1 MSRLTSLTTE
11 LGDTPSEC
19 FGYPERVVLENLPSL
34 STVILEK
41 AFQYVNDISV
51 SNFLSSSY
59 KKSVSICESNELL
72 LTDPTVTH
80 LTVNSNCLNELN
92 ELQLHRFVVLK
103 ELVIGSNSLNDVVN
117 LKVIGMNALE
127 ELVIGSNSFSN
138 REGAFELKDCPLM
151 KKLRIA
157 NGAMREFNSIQVS
170 GVPLLE
176 GMEIGSNS
184 FVNVA
189 ELRLI
194 DLPNLKKVEI
204 PESSF
209 NEKDGVFE
217 LRNCSCVSELWVGNG
232 GLKQFES
239 ALIEGL
245 PSLER
250 IAFGDDCLKN
260 AAELR
265 LGGLPKLRSVEVGE
279 DSFTNKEGV
288 MELSSCL
295 LLNELRV
302 GNRSMPVFTSLSL
315 SALPS
320 LKEIH
325 IGKECFKKVSGFAL
339 SGLSALQYVTIGDQ
353 SFSQGSGAF
362 SVSSTA
368 DELHVGANAFTHY
381 SSCFIHDAPYL
392 KLLSIEENSFRESSL
407 ELKSG

>member
-1 MSRLTSLTTE
+1 M
-11 LGDTPSEC
+11 
-19 FGYPERVVLENLPSL
+19 LENLPSL

-59 KKSVSICESNELL
+59 KNSVSICGANELL
-72 LTDPTVTH
+72 LTNPTVTH
-80 LTVNSNCLNELN
+80 LTVNSDCLNELT
-92 ELQLHRFVVLK
+92 EVQLNRFVVLK
-103 ELVIGSNSLNDVVN
+103 ELVIGSSSLNN
-117 LKVIGMNALE
+117 AASLKVIDMNALE
-127 ELVIGSNSFSN
+127 QLVIGSNSFSN
-138 REGAFELKDCPLM
+138 REGAFELKDCPFM

-157 NGAMREFNSIQVS
+157 NGAMREFSSIQIS

-176 GMEIGSNS
+176 VMEIGSNS
-184 FVNVA
+184 FMNVA

-194 DLPNLKKVEI
+194 ELPNLKKVEI

-209 NEKDGVFE
+209 SEKDGAFE

-265 LGGLPKLRSVEVGE
+265 LRGLPKLRSVEVGE
-279 DSFTNKEGV
+279 DSFTNKEGM
-288 MELSSCL
+288 MELNSCP

-302 GNRSMPVFTSLSL
+302 GNRSMPIFTSLSF
-315 SALPS
+315 STLPS

-325 IGKECFKKVSGFAL
+325 IGRECFKKVNDFGFPGL
-339 SGLSALQYVTIGDQ
+339 SGLQNVTIGDQ
-353 SFSQGSGAF
+353 SFSQGNGVFA
-362 SVSSTA
+362 VSSTVE
-368 DELHVGANAFTHY
+368 ELHVGANAFTHY
-381 SSCFIHDAPYL
+381 TSCFIHDAPSL

-407 ELKSG
+407 VLKSG